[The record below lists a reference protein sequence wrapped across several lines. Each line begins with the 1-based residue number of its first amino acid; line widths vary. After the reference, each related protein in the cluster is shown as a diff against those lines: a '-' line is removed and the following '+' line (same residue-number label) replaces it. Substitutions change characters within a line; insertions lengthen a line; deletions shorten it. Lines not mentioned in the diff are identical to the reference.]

1 MSDILTMALPLFL
14 MGGLALAL
22 SVSKKGV
29 DIGVFLASLGI
40 GISVLIWADV
50 FPSTFLIV
58 PMLLMGISLFQGRN

>member
-22 SVSKKGV
+22 SVSKKGI